1 MRGNFLEKVSPHPFK
16 NLETVLERK
25 TANPSRIREGFLLFI
40 RLLLQFCRNF
50 LHLLFLDFIDK
61 EKHYA
66 RNTNPNYN
74 NTTVQPIVY
83 YETTP
88 HKKQRMASTT
98 TNHTNCSAHPKIP
111 LCF

>member
-16 NLETVLERK
+16 NSQTIFLYRK
-25 TANPSRIREGFLLFI
+25 RTPPILGRGFLSFFC
-40 RLLLQFCRNF
+40 LLLQFCRNF

-61 EKHYA
+61 EKHYS